1 MMNKLLKWMGICLVL
16 AGFMFYPSKDK
27 AAGEGMGK
35 STWLWNTVEIIENK
49 EEIIGFF
56 KTRGVDEVYLQVNP
70 SVGTKHY
77 HQFIAMASAENIDV
91 YALDG
96 APNWVTVKGHP
107 SFIAFYDWLEAYQ
120 LEASESQ
127 RFRGVH
133 LDVEPYL
140 LSGWTTAYGKTVLNY
155 QKMVVEAV
163 GRSRGLQLPLGMDV
177 PFWFDEKSYNNE
189 FGKGNLAQWVIGQT
203 DEVGVMAYRDQA
215 VGPNGIIELTKNEMD
230 YALSAG
236 KKVKVGVETSPSAEG
251 DFLTFHE
258 EGEEFM
264 LEELARVCAEYGTY
278 SSYKGIAIHHYG
290 SWKALSE

>member
-1 MMNKLLKWMGICLVL
+1 MNKTIKWMGICLVL
-16 AGFMFYPSKDK
+16 AGFMFYPSKEK
-27 AAGEGMGK
+27 AAGEDMAGK

-70 SVGTKHY
+70 SVGAEHY
-77 HQFIAMASAENIDV
+77 HQFIEMANLENIHV

-96 APNWVTVKGHP
+96 APKWATVNGR
-107 SFIAFYDWLEAYQ
+107 SSLIAFFDWLDTYQ
-120 LEASESQ
+120 LEANESQ
-127 RFRGVH
+127 RFTGVH

-140 LSGWTTAYGKTVLNY
+140 LSGWTSAYGKTVLNY
-155 QKMVVEAV
+155 QKMVMEAV
-163 GRSRGLQLPLGMDV
+163 DRSDSLQLPLGMDI

-189 FGKGNLAQWVIGQT
+189 FGKGNLAQWVIGKT
-203 DEVGVMAYRDQA
+203 DEVGIMAYRNNA
-215 VGPNGIIELTKNEMD
+215 VGPNGIIELTRNEMA

-236 KKVKVGVETSPSAEG
+236 KKVKVGVETAPSAEG
-251 DFLTFHE
+251 DFLTFQE

-264 LEELARVCAEYGTY
+264 LEELARVDAEYGTY
-278 SSYKGIAIHHYG
+278 SSYKGIAVHHYG

>member
-1 MMNKLLKWMGICLVL
+1 MNKMFKWMGICLVL
-16 AGFMFYPSKDK
+16 VSFMFFPSKEK

-49 EEIIGFF
+49 EEIINFL

-70 SVGTKHY
+70 AVGKEHY
-77 HQFIAMASAENIDV
+77 QQFISMADVEGIEV

-96 APNWVTVKGHP
+96 APDWVTLKGHS
-107 SFIAFYDWLEAYQ
+107 SFLAFFDWLEGYQ

-127 RFRGVH
+127 RFSGVH

-140 LSGWTTAYGKTVLNY
+140 LSGWTSAYGKTVLNY
-155 QKMVVEAV
+155 QKMVMEAV
-163 GRSRGLQLPLGMDV
+163 DRSNSLQLPLGMDI

-189 FGKGNLAQWVIGQT
+189 FGKGKLAHWIIRTT

-215 VGPNGIIELTKNEMD
+215 FGSNGIIGLIRNEMD
-230 YALSAG
+230 YAFSAG
-236 KKVKVGVETSPSAEG
+236 KKVKVGVETAPSAEG

-258 EGEEFM
+258 EGEGFM
-264 LEELARVCAEYGTY
+264 NEELARVDAEYGTY
-278 SSYKGIAIHHYG
+278 SSYKGIAVHHYG
-290 SWKALSE
+290 SWKVLSE